1 MSEKTKSIPRIIA
14 FAIGFIA
21 LCFLQIDAAAAA
33 DKTPMKQIV
42 VSGGSIG
49 GTSNLAA
56 NAFAS
61 VEYKF
66 CKVPATVTANSTFT
80 QVDVIQ
86 KKEAD
91 VATVVGYQA
100 YDAYRGTWKGKPF
113 PELRT
118 LFQATPQ
125 AFHMFV
131 PKSSSIYSFKDL
143 KGKRVVVGKRGFFAE
158 DVMKK
163 IMVALDLKY
172 GEYFKPLNIGHDEA
186 ASGLISG
193 SIDAYAVMSN
203 APQVEAIQLTES
215 HAMRVIGLSKDE
227 LDKVLNKF
235 PVLQKTT
242 IAAGSYKGMDK
253 DIQTVVGWMYYS
265 AAKDLPEDL
274 AYCVTKNFWEHLD
287 HAALNYAAIKGYKL
301 EDVKDFLTAPY
312 HKGVL
317 RYYKERGLKVLDNM
331 IPPEAK

>member
-1 MSEKTKSIPRIIA
+1 MSVKAKFNHRIIVCVV
-14 FAIGFIA
+14 GLMA
-21 LCFLQIDAAAAA
+21 LCFPRLGLSAEADA
-33 DKTPMKQIV
+33 KQLTQMT

-56 NAFAS
+56 NAFAA
-61 VEYKF
+61 VEFRF
-66 CKVPATVTANSTFT
+66 CKIPATVTANSTFT
-80 QVDVIQ
+80 QVEVIQ

-100 YDAYRGTWKGKPF
+100 YEAYKGIWKDKPV

-125 AFHMFV
+125 AFHIFV
-131 PKSSSIYSFKDL
+131 PKSSSIYSLMDL

-158 DVMKK
+158 DIMKK
-163 IMVALDLKY
+163 ICAALELKY

-186 ASGLISG
+186 ASGLVSG

-215 HAMRVIGLSKDE
+215 HPMRVIGLSKDE
-227 LDKVLNKF
+227 LDKVLNKYNY
-235 PVLQKTT
+235 LQQTT
-242 IAAGSYKGMDK
+242 ITTDAYKGMDK
-253 DIQTVVGWMYYS
+253 DIQTVVGWMYFG
-265 AAKDLPEDL
+265 ATNEFPEDT
-274 AYCVTKNFWEHLD
+274 AYCITKNFWENLD
-287 HAALNYAAIKGYKL
+287 YAALNYSALKGYKL
-301 EDVKDFLTAPY
+301 QDVQGFLTAPY
-312 HKGVL
+312 HKGAL
-317 RYYKERGLKVLDNM
+317 RYYKERGLKVRDDM